1 MKTLSNIIIFLIFIT
16 IFIVSLKSATA
27 ATTLTPTNTDI
38 QQQVDDLKNKIASKV
53 AELKLVEKRG
63 IIAFVT
69 DASDT
74 QITLTDLKGDTRF
87 VDVDELTKFFSSSVK
102 SFGISDIKKGM
113 TLGVLGLYNKQSR
126 RILAREVNEIP
137 TPSKVIFGG
146 IGAIDNKNFEIT
158 VVKENEQKV
167 IVEIEDLTKS
177 FTYSSNTLNKSGFS
191 KMVKS
196 QTILVI
202 GFKDVQDQNK
212 ILATRLVIF
221 TDIDVSSKINLG
233 TSLIPTIPPSTGSG
247 KKLYPIIK

>member
-16 IFIVSLKSATA
+16 AFNVSPKNADALTK
-27 ATTLTPTNTDI
+27 LTPTNTNI

-63 IIAFVT
+63 IIAFVSDT
-69 DASDT
+69 SDT

-87 VDVDELTKFFSSSVK
+87 VDVDELTKFFSSSSK
-102 SFGISDIKKGM
+102 TFGISDIKKGM

-158 VVKENEQKV
+158 VVKENGQKSV
-167 IVEIEDLTKS
+167 VGIESLTKS
-177 FTYSSNTLNKSGFS
+177 YAYSSGTLNKSGFS
-191 KMVKS
+191 KLQKS

-202 GFKDVQDQNK
+202 GFPDKQDQSK
-212 ILATRLVIF
+212 MLAERLIVF
-221 TDIDVSSKINLG
+221 TDIDISSKINLDA
-233 TSLIPTIPPSTGSG
+233 SLIPTIPPSTGSG